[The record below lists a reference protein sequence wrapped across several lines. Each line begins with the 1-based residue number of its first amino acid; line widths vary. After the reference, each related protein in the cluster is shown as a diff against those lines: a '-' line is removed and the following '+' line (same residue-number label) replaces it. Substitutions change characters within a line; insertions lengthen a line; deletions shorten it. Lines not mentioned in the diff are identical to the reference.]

1 MYVSVSVILNGV
13 FAPVVH
19 PISLEARLQ
28 VTTKPGR
35 SMDIP
40 QALVQ
45 VTLKQVTLAISR
57 NQVQSDSPVDAGV
70 DGIAQYGSI
79 LSIGKT
85 TVIEKSRLYFQ
96 FCVYTNSP
104 IFHA

>member
-1 MYVSVSVILNGV
+1 MYLHMYMYVSVSVILNGV
-13 FAPVVH
+13 FAAVVH

-45 VTLKQVTLAISR
+45 VALKQVTLAISR
-57 NQVQSDSPVDAGV
+57 NQVQSDSLLVLDMVAEPNW
-70 DGIAQYGSI
+70 YF
-79 LSIGKT
+79 
-85 TVIEKSRLYFQ
+85 TVW
-96 FCVYTNSP
+96 
-104 IFHA
+104 

>member
-1 MYVSVSVILNGV
+1 MYMYLNMYLYVSVVPDGV
-13 FAPVVH
+13 FDTVVH

-45 VTLKQVTLAISR
+45 VTLKQVMLAISR
-57 NQVQSDSPVDAGV
+57 NQV
-70 DGIAQYGSI
+70 
-79 LSIGKT
+79 
-85 TVIEKSRLYFQ
+85 
-96 FCVYTNSP
+96 
-104 IFHA
+104 